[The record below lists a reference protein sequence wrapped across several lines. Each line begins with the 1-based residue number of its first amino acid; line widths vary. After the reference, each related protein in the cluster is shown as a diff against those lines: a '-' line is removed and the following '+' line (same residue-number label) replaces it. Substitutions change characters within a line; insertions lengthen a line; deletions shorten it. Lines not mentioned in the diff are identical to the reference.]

1 MLTTKQRDLLKF
13 INDETNKRGVPPSFE
28 EMKDALNL
36 KSKSGIHRLIMA
48 LEERG
53 FVKRLAHRARAIEVL
68 KTPKI
73 FNDKINY
80 IKSEIKET
88 VKGKNLNVEALQLS
102 EVIPLIGKI
111 AAGTPIEAIQSNV
124 DQVSVP
130 KQMIGVGQHFAL
142 QVEGDSMIDLGINAG
157 DTAIIKE
164 QSYANNGE
172 IVVALI
178 DGQEATLKTIR
189 KKLNTIELEPANSIY
204 EIQKFAT
211 NRVEVQG
218 RLVGLLRSY
227 N

>member
-189 KKLNTIELEPANSIY
+189 KKLNTIELEPANSTY

>member
-1 MLTTKQRDLLKF
+1 
-13 INDETNKRGVPPSFE
+13 
-28 EMKDALNL
+28 
-36 KSKSGIHRLIMA
+36 
-48 LEERG
+48 
-53 FVKRLAHRARAIEVL
+53 
-68 KTPKI
+68 
-73 FNDKINY
+73 
-80 IKSEIKET
+80 
-88 VKGKNLNVEALQLS
+88 
-102 EVIPLIGKI
+102 
-111 AAGTPIEAIQSNV
+111 
-124 DQVSVP
+124 
-130 KQMIGVGQHFAL
+130 MIGVGQHFAL

>member
-211 NRVEVQG
+211 N
-218 RLVGLLRSY
+218 LVRIL
-227 N
+227 